1 MGSIGNLSI
10 TDAVTAS
17 TRFAVDQNDM
27 DFSVSVGALMDY
39 IESQIQTGDGKQ
51 LQYAAPAA
59 TGFAVAITDSSAS
72 VWLVLTPAA
81 GYAAGTIT
89 MPAVANCVENQ
100 EVLVNCTQSVATLTV
115 AGNGG
120 TVIGAPA
127 SLSANGFFRLRFEP
141 VLKIWYRVG

>member
-27 DFSVSVGALMDY
+27 DLSVPVGAVVEY

-51 LQYAAPAA
+51 LQYAAPVA
-59 TGFAVAITDSSAS
+59 TGFTVAITDSSAS

>member
-27 DFSVSVGALMDY
+27 DFSVPVGAVVDY

-59 TGFAVAITDSSAS
+59 TGFTVAITDSSAS

-89 MPAVANCVENQ
+89 LPAVANCVENQ

>member
-27 DFSVSVGALMDY
+27 DFSVPVGALINY